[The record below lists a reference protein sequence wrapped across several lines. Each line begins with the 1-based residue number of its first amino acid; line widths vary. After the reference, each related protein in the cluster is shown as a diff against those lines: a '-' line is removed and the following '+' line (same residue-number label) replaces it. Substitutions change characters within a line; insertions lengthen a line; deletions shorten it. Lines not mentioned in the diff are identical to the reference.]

1 MMVNKKQNAKKI
13 SKQKIQNTNP
23 KKKTLNPITYLLIKK
38 FNVQMLLYTLTKR
51 FIEVHVKCIWY
62 HIVLQNGV
70 WWFDGQDIGMELK
83 TPKLNPP
90 YQHIFCGVYIIII
103 YIFCT
108 CV

>member
-1 MMVNKKQNAKKI
+1 MKKSI
-13 SKQKIQNTNP
+13 CKQKIQNTNP
-23 KKKTLNPITYLLIKK
+23 KKENLKPDYLPTYEKI
-38 FNVQMLLYTLTKR
+38 NVQMLLYTLTKK
-51 FIEVHVKCIWY
+51 FIEVQKNMLKCIWY

-70 WWFDGQDIGMELK
+70 WWFDGQYIDMELR

-90 YQHIFCGVYIIII
+90 YQHILCEICIIIV